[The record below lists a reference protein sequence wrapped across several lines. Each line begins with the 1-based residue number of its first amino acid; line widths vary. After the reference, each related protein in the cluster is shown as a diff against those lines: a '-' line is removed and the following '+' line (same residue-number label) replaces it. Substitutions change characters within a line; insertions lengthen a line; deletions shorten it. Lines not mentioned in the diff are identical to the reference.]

1 MKQFCGQSKNSY
13 RSKVIQV
20 ANTPTT
26 KTRFTLYSSLKSV
39 YIDATKVNWTQWRS
53 KALRGP
59 DSTVTCRGRGEGV
72 SCFGSKGYSWKPEV
86 LRAGWC
92 FGKGL
97 LPGLGSGVSS
107 PSGVPQ
113 PPRVL
118 MLFVISDDLFCYW
131 KLCVYCA
138 SVSFH
143 FTHFWEAGLLFSCL
157 KIFVAPLGAPRSSG
171 APVHWT
177 AWTPGFYAIDR
188 TGSSQFWTCS
198 ELVQCSLG
206 SITAMWTGLWIL
218 VCSFREVYA
227 NKQIKRQKV
236 SYNGTK
242 QVKSN

>member
-107 PSGVPQ
+107 PSGVPSRQ
-113 PPRVL
+113 EFWCFLWSQMTCSATENSACTVQ
-118 MLFVISDDLFCYW
+118 VC
-131 KLCVYCA
+131 
-138 SVSFH
+138 H
-143 FTHFWEAGLLFSCL
+143 FTSH
-157 KIFVAPLGAPRSSG
+157 IF
-171 APVHWT
+171 
-177 AWTPGFYAIDR
+177 
-188 TGSSQFWTCS
+188 
-198 ELVQCSLG
+198 E
-206 SITAMWTGLWIL
+206 
-218 VCSFREVYA
+218 
-227 NKQIKRQKV
+227 KQA
-236 SYNGTK
+236 YYFLA
-242 QVKSN
+242 